1 MTKVVKFYSDSC
13 APCKAM
19 APVFDE
25 VIKELGVEAE
35 SLNIGEPANRQKAME
50 LGVRSVPTFVAF
62 NEQGSPF
69 MKTGMVAKEV
79 LKDFI
84 SNPQ

>member
-1 MTKVVKFYSDSC
+1 MQRIVKFYSDTC
-13 APCKAM
+13 PPCKAM

-25 VIKELGVEAE
+25 VLKELGVEAE
-35 SLNIGEPANRQKAME
+35 SLNIGEGNNRQLAME
-50 LGVRSVPTFVAF
+50 LGIRSVPTFVVY

-69 MKTGMVAKEV
+69 MKTGMVSKEE
-79 LKDFI
+79 LKEFF

>member
-1 MTKVVKFYSDSC
+1 MAKVIKFYSDNC

-19 APVFDE
+19 SPIFDE
-25 VIKELGVEAE
+25 VVKELEVEAE
-35 SLNIGEPANRQKAME
+35 SLNIGEPANRQKAVE
-50 LGVRSVPTFVAF
+50 LGVRSVPTFAVF

-69 MKTGMVAKEV
+69 MKTGMMSKDA